1 MRRSLWIGMVLMCV
15 TPLWL
20 AQAEESVDDAAAS
33 IIDAVAGKNDFHA
46 HMARKLA
53 AIAIHE
59 RRDRDRDGAR
69 EFLNLARQHA
79 DQARSVQE
87 EQEAP

>member
-1 MRRSLWIGMVLMCV
+1 MRRRLWIGMVLMCV
-15 TPLWL
+15 TPLWQ
-20 AQAEESVDDAAAS
+20 AQAEESTDDAAAS
-33 IIDAVAGKNDFHA
+33 IIESVAGKNDFHA

-69 EFLNLARQHA
+69 EFIDMARQHA
-79 DQARSVQE
+79 NQAQSIQE
-87 EQEAP
+87 TP